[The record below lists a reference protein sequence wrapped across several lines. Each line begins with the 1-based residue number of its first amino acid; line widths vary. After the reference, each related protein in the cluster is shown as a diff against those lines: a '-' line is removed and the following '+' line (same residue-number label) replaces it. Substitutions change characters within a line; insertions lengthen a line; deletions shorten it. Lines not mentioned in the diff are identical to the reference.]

1 MYTVHACPLLIKLIL
16 KKCWLSDFDF
26 PSKCWLSMMYI
37 PHKFYSLWCSLSHMA
52 WELLYSAPIHTMQV
66 SLASNWSKWI
76 CSISIRQR
84 PWSLDEAI
92 IQFNIAVIYIQNS
105 QHISYLT
112 QIYRGVI
119 LPSSEMYP
127 SLGLSLLYRIVTLVW
142 SITSEL
148 NKLFQLCDFF
158 FFFFPN
164 WGT

>member
-1 MYTVHACPLLIKLIL
+1 MILISQASVDLAWCIFLINSIHYGVVPVTWHGNCCIVLLFTL
-16 KKCWLSDFDF
+16 CR
-26 PSKCWLSMMYI
+26 
-37 PHKFYSLWCSLSHMA
+37 
-52 WELLYSAPIHTMQV
+52 SALHQTEANEYV
-66 SLASNWSKWI
+66 
-76 CSISIRQR
+76 SISIRQR

-148 NKLFQLCDFF
+148 NKLFQLYDFF
-158 FFFFPN
+158 FFFQTEELRPDRKISQHEI
-164 WGT
+164 